1 MPDKGQDTEE
11 DEIMIIEKV
20 EQDTE
25 AAEEEAKEEKEM
37 QEEQKEEGAKK
48 EEEEEV
54 QEKEDETTKKE
65 KDIEEKEESAEPVQD
80 VNGKADLNLDLKPTH
95 EEEQDKDQSGEKTT
109 EELKDVHAASSA
121 VKESSLKKTPG
132 SELSSEVQKESDDK
146 KDEKILSTVESGRMH
161 FNNSKILVGYENYR

>member
-37 QEEQKEEGAKK
+37 QEEQKEEGPKK
-48 EEEEEV
+48 EEV
-54 QEKEDETTKKE
+54 QEKADETTKKE
-65 KDIEEKEESAEPVQD
+65 KDIEEKEESAEPVLD

-121 VKESSLKKTPG
+121 AKESSLKKTPG